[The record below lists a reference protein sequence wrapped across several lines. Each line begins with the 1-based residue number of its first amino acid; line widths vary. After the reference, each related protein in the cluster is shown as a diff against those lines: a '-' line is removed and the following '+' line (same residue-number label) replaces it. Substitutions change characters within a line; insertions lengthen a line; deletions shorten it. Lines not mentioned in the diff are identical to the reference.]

1 MAASLIKNNKV
12 NQKSYDLN
20 YNLKDNDYT
29 SDDSETSN
37 YGFIV
42 DSDDEEENDEE
53 YISPNNLKRLKLTQN
68 GGNVEELSG
77 KNKRQLLRRPTRK
90 PDPKVF
96 NRNALMARE
105 NRQRKKQQMENME
118 TQMRQIKEQ
127 NKQLKKI
134 AKQQGTLITK
144 LTNEKSYLRSV
155 ISNKTEILQ
164 LLKTIQPTKLPIT
177 SSAIGLMTD
186 NEFTR
191 NVYTPSCSPNSNNF
205 EENSS
210 NGTTH
215 SDPFLS
221 GTQIIENNFF
231 FTDFELQTPS
241 NNLDGWESLLN
252 SNYKISDIPELNDEN
267 STKCNI
273 NNEHNYF
280 LNNNLSQNTIEPG
293 VCLHVS
299 SGRVSLEF
307 CESCHTN
314 AQNAWIEEM

>member
-1 MAASLIKNNKV
+1 MAASQKNKNKV
-12 NQKSYDLN
+12 NQNSD
-20 YNLKDNDYT
+20 NLDINDYT
-29 SDDSETSN
+29 SDDSIETTD
-37 YGFIV
+37 YGLIV
-42 DSDDEEENDEE
+42 DSEDDEEYMPINEN
-53 YISPNNLKRLKLTQN
+53 NFKRLKMQN
-68 GGNVEELSG
+68 GGNRKESE
-77 KNKRQLLRRPTRK
+77 KMMRQLQRRPTRR

-118 TQMRQIKEQ
+118 TQMQIIKEQ
-127 NKQLKKI
+127 NRQLKKI
-134 AKQQGTLITK
+134 AKQQGSLITK

-164 LLKTIQPTKLPIT
+164 LLKTIKPTNLPIT

-186 NEFTR
+186 NDFTR
-191 NVYTPSCSPNSNNF
+191 NIYTPSCSPNSNDF

-210 NGTTH
+210 NGTAH
-215 SDPFLS
+215 QDPFLS
-221 GTQIIENNFF
+221 DTQIIENNFF
-231 FTDFELQTPS
+231 SSDFDLTTPS

-293 VCLHVS
+293 VCLHVNG
-299 SGRVSLEF
+299 GRVSLEF
-307 CESCHTN
+307 CDSCHTN
-314 AQNAWIEEM
+314 AKNAWIEEM

>member
-1 MAASLIKNNKV
+1 MAASLKNKNKV
-12 NQKSYDLN
+12 NQNCL
-20 YNLKDNDYT
+20 DNDYNT
-29 SDDSETSN
+29 DDSIETN
-37 YGFIV
+37 DCGFMV
-42 DSDDEEENDEE
+42 DSDEDYEEEYKPNNE
-53 YISPNNLKRLKLTQN
+53 NNLKRLKSQN
-68 GGNVEELSG
+68 GGKVQHQIL
-77 KNKRQLLRRPTRK
+77 QRRPTRR

-118 TQMRQIKEQ
+118 TQMQIVKEQ
-127 NKQLKKI
+127 NRQLKKI

-164 LLKTIQPTKLPIT
+164 LLKRIQPAKLPIT
-177 SSAIGLMTD
+177 SSAVGLMTD
-186 NEFTR
+186 DEFTR
-191 NVYTPSCSPNSNNF
+191 NIYTPSCSPNSNNF
-205 EENSS
+205 EEDNSS
-210 NGTTH
+210 NGTA

-221 GTQIIENNFF
+221 DTQIIENNFF
-231 FTDFELQTPS
+231 SSDFDLPTPS

-252 SNYKISDIPELNDEN
+252 SNYKISDIPELDDENSN

-293 VCLHVS
+293 VCLHVNG
-299 SGRVSLEF
+299 GRISLEF

>member
-1 MAASLIKNNKV
+1 MAASLKNKNKV
-12 NQKSYDLN
+12 NQNTYDL
-20 YNLKDNDYT
+20 DINDYT
-29 SDDSETSN
+29 SDDSVETTN
-37 YGFIV
+37 FGFMV
-42 DSDDEEENDEE
+42 DSEDEEDDE
-53 YISPNNLKRLKLTQN
+53 YIPNNENNLKRLKSQN
-68 GGNVEELSG
+68 GGNLQESE
-77 KNKRQLLRRPTRK
+77 KMKRQLQRRPTRR

-118 TQMRQIKEQ
+118 TQMQIIKDQ
-127 NKQLKKI
+127 NRQLKKI
-134 AKQQGTLITK
+134 AKHQGTLITK

-164 LLKTIQPTKLPIT
+164 LLKQIQPTKLPIT
-177 SSAIGLMTD
+177 SSAVGLMTD

-191 NVYTPSCSPNSNNF
+191 NIYTPPNSCSPNSNNF

-210 NGTTH
+210 NGTAH
-215 SDPFLS
+215 PDPFLS
-221 GTQIIENNFF
+221 DTQIIENNFF
-231 FTDFELQTPS
+231 FTDFDLPTPS

-293 VCLHVS
+293 VCLHVNG
-299 SGRVSLEF
+299 GRVSLEF

>member
-1 MAASLIKNNKV
+1 MAASQKNKNKV
-12 NQKSYDLN
+12 NQN
-20 YNLKDNDYT
+20 NLDINDYT
-29 SDDSETSN
+29 SDDSIETTD
-37 YGFIV
+37 YGIIV
-42 DSDDEEENDEE
+42 DSEDDEEYMPINE
-53 YISPNNLKRLKLTQN
+53 NNLKRFKTQN
-68 GGNVEELSG
+68 GGNRKESE
-77 KNKRQLLRRPTRK
+77 KMMRQLQRRPTRR

-118 TQMRQIKEQ
+118 QQMQIIKDQ
-127 NKQLKKI
+127 NRQLKKI

-164 LLKTIQPTKLPIT
+164 LLKTIKPTNLPIT
-177 SSAIGLMTD
+177 SSAVGLMTD

-191 NVYTPSCSPNSNNF
+191 NIYTPSCSPNSNDF
-205 EENSS
+205 EENST
-210 NGTTH
+210 NGTAH
-215 SDPFLS
+215 QDPFLS
-221 GTQIIENNFF
+221 DTQIIENNFF
-231 FTDFELQTPS
+231 SSDFDLPTPS

-293 VCLHVS
+293 VCLHVNG
-299 SGRVSLEF
+299 GRVSLEF
-307 CESCHTN
+307 CDSCHTN

>member
-1 MAASLIKNNKV
+1 MAASQKNKNKV
-12 NQKSYDLN
+12 NQN
-20 YNLKDNDYT
+20 NLDINDYT
-29 SDDSETSN
+29 SDDSIETTD
-37 YGFIV
+37 YGLIV
-42 DSDDEEENDEE
+42 DSEDDEEYMPINE
-53 YISPNNLKRLKLTQN
+53 NNLKRFKTQN
-68 GGNVEELSG
+68 GGNRKESE
-77 KNKRQLLRRPTRK
+77 KMMRQLQRRPTRR

-118 TQMRQIKEQ
+118 QQMQIIKDQ
-127 NKQLKKI
+127 NRQLKKI

-164 LLKTIQPTKLPIT
+164 LLKTIKPTNLPIT
-177 SSAIGLMTD
+177 SSAVGLMTD

-191 NVYTPSCSPNSNNF
+191 NIYTPSCSPNSNDF
-205 EENSS
+205 EENST
-210 NGTTH
+210 NGTAH
-215 SDPFLS
+215 QDPFLS
-221 GTQIIENNFF
+221 DTQIIENNFF
-231 FTDFELQTPS
+231 SSDFDLPTPS

-293 VCLHVS
+293 VCLHVNG
-299 SGRVSLEF
+299 GRVSLEF
-307 CESCHTN
+307 CDSCHTN